1 MQRRSIVRD
10 GGNEQSL
17 KGSVLSVA
25 ERQKLHE
32 KKNNNLSWRK
42 INIQKNADTCV
53 CPHTRMPL
61 HKLKQKIAT
70 ECKEKEHLHQ

>member
-1 MQRRSIVRD
+1 MRD

-53 CPHTRMPL
+53 CPHTYAL
-61 HKLKQKIAT
+61 TQT
-70 ECKEKEHLHQ
+70 ETKNSN

>member
-32 KKNNNLSWRK
+32 KKK
-42 INIQKNADTCV
+42 
-53 CPHTRMPL
+53 
-61 HKLKQKIAT
+61 KQLVL
-70 ECKEKEHLHQ
+70 EKD